1 MTNCQCQNFY
11 VRRNEYAVWMQ
22 KIMYQIQQQ
31 TQTHMLQFR
40 MSANYI
46 KELEQQINKLKEEIV
61 ELKAKLAL
69 QQEDRSTV
77 KRKYKN
83 CTIGMK
89 MK

>member
-1 MTNCQCQNFY
+1 LDAKNNISNTT
-11 VRRNEYAVWMQ
+11 E
-22 KIMYQIQQQ
+22 

-40 MSANYI
+40 MSGNYI
-46 KELEQQINKLKEEIV
+46 KELEQQVNKLEEEIV

-89 MK
+89 MKCDSVIQS